1 MSLEKPDEQVGTAA
15 ENDDLLE
22 EDRISEWGGKRNIGL
37 VGDLLGNPIIWAGIV
52 GLALV
57 VLLVALWPKSDDKEM
72 DGKIENLAR
81 KIEMLENRIFILE
94 SNFENAAIETKE
106 LQTPVDAQALQNL
119 ETRIGQ
125 LELAANQRALKVN
138 NALESMSKK
147 LAGMESNP
155 PEQAKSVSK
164 PEPAPPPP
172 AEKPK
177 PAKTKPP
184 AKKDTVKKDTAKKDT
199 AEYYT
204 VKKGD
209 TLYSIGRKH
218 GVSVDKLMQINKLPK
233 ASHIVPGQKLKVTD

>member
-1 MSLEKPDEQVGTAA
+1 MSLEKPDEQVGTAP
-15 ENDDLLE
+15 EDDELLE
-22 EDRISEWGGKRNIGL
+22 ENRISGWDGKRNIGL
-37 VGDLLGNPIIWAGIV
+37 AGDLLGNPIIWAGIV
-52 GLALV
+52 GLVLV

-106 LQTPVDAQALQNL
+106 LQAPVDAQALQNL

-147 LAGMESNP
+147 LAEMESRP
-155 PEQAKSVSK
+155 SEQQAKSVSK
-164 PEPAPPPP
+164 PEPEPAPPP
-172 AEKPK
+172 AAKPK
-177 PAKTKPP
+177 SANTKPP
-184 AKKDTVKKDTAKKDT
+184 AKKDTAK
-199 AEYYT
+199 YYT

-218 GVSVDKLMQINKLPK
+218 GVSVDRLMQINKLSK
-233 ASHIVPGQKLKVTD
+233 ASHIVPGQKLTISD

>member
-1 MSLEKPDEQVGTAA
+1 MSLEKPDEQVGTSA
-15 ENDDLLE
+15 EDDELLE
-22 EDRISEWGGKRNIGL
+22 ENRMAGWDEKRNTGL

-52 GLALV
+52 GLVLV
-57 VLLVALWPKSDDKEM
+57 VLLVALWPKSVDKEM
-72 DGKIENLAR
+72 AGKIENLAR

-106 LQTPVDAQALQNL
+106 LQAPVDAQAVQNL

-147 LAGMESNP
+147 LAEMGSNP
-155 PEQAKSVSK
+155 PEQAMSVSK
-164 PEPAPPPP
+164 PEPEPAPPPP
-172 AEKPK
+172 VEKPK
-177 PAKTKPP
+177 PVKTTPP
-184 AKKDTVKKDTAKKDT
+184 VKKDTGKKDTAK
-199 AEYYT
+199 YYT

-218 GVSVDKLMQINKLPK
+218 GVSVDKLVQINKLSK
-233 ASHIVPGQKLKVTD
+233 ASHIVLGQKLKVSD